1 MTKSLV
7 KGLEEVLY
15 IDGKFLAAE
24 AGRSVSVINPSSEES
39 IGLAAA
45 GGVSDALLAIGA
57 ARRAFDAG
65 PWPRMSAKERVAILE
80 RMHLALQ
87 NRAAQISALIVAEA
101 GAVVANVQARQFDTP
116 MKHFKKYLELALRP
130 DVKALAPELTPAPNG
145 NTTLGTAFVVRQP
158 VGVVAAITPYN
169 YPYFLNLVKVIPALV
184 MGNTV
189 VLKPSPQTPF
199 EALIIAAAAHDAGV
213 PPGVFNVITGDID
226 VGEVMTQNPRVDL
239 VSFTGS
245 DAVGAKIA
253 AQCAPTL
260 KRVLLELGGKSA
272 LIVRADGNVKMAL
285 MQALRGFTSH
295 AGQGCA
301 MNTRVLVHE
310 SLHRDFVAQLGELAK
325 KVRVGDTADPTT
337 EMGPLINAAARDRV
351 ERYVAKGIADGA
363 RLVAG
368 GQRQASM
375 SRGFFFE
382 PTLFDNV
389 DPDSAIAQDEIFG
402 PVSVVM
408 PFRDDEHA
416 IELANRSRYGLR
428 GGIIS
433 ADVGTAYRMG
443 LRIHTGGLTLNGGA
457 GTQMSNGPF
466 GGVKR
471 SGYGRELG
479 EEGLDEFTF
488 QKLIE
493 IQAG

>member
-24 AGRSVSVINPSSEES
+24 TGHSAAVINPSTEEP
-39 IGLAAA
+39 IGRAAA

-57 ARRAFDAG
+57 ARRAFDVG
-65 PWPRMSAKERVAILE
+65 PWPRMSVKERVAILE

-87 NRAAQISALIVAEA
+87 NRAEQISALIVAEA
-101 GAVVANVQARQFDTP
+101 GAVVANVQARQYDTP
-116 MKHFKKYLELALRP
+116 MKHFKRYLELALRP
-130 DVKALAPELTPAPNG
+130 DVKALAPELTPAANG

-169 YPYFLNLVKVIPALV
+169 YPYFLNLVKIIPALV
-184 MGNTV
+184 TGNTV
-189 VLKPSPQTPF
+189 VLKPAPQTPF

-226 VGEVMTQNPRVDL
+226 VGEVMTQDPRVDL

-325 KVRVGDTADPTT
+325 KVRVGDTADPAT

-368 GQRQASM
+368 GQRPASM

-382 PTLFDNV
+382 PTLFDNA

-433 ADVGTAYRMG
+433 ADVGAAYRMG

-457 GTQMSNGPF
+457 GTQMSDGPF